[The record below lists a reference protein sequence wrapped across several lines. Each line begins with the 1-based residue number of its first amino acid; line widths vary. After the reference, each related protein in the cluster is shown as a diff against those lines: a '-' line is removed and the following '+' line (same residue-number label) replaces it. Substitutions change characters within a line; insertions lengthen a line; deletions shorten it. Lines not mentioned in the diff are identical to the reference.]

1 MENNTVKEIVQRQL
15 ESIPKIR
22 SYTCI
27 FLKNRNNYKQHGTGV
42 FVKIESKYFLFTA
55 AHVLDDI
62 EDVFIPLNNGA
73 DLLKPGGEIVTNYPN
88 TSRENDELDLGI
100 LILDELSI
108 KDISNHYSF
117 LEGQDIQI
125 NHNPSHLLNYLIFG
139 YPSTWSKKSITKNS
153 FHTKPFIHPTKCI
166 NKEDYTKYNRKEFLN
181 LIVEYD
187 RQNTLNLKSQSLSFG
202 PDLFGISACGLWYLN
217 PIDLNSNPKLIG
229 IMNEWSI
236 ENRNKL
242 FATRID
248 AYTEILRNNKIITFT
263 ESSLFGFK

>member
-1 MENNTVKEIVQRQL
+1 MENTTLTEIVQRQL
-15 ESIPKIR
+15 KSIPKIR

-27 FLKNRNNYKQHGTGV
+27 FLKNKNDYKQHGTGV

-62 EDVFIPLNNGA
+62 EDIFIPLNKGA
-73 DLLKPGGEIVTNYPN
+73 DLLKPGGEIITNHP
-88 TSRENDELDLGI
+88 TTRRENDELDLGI
-100 LILDELSI
+100 LILDELSMQ
-108 KDISNHYSF
+108 DISNHYSF
-117 LEGQDIQI
+117 LESEDIQI
-125 NHNPSHLLNYLIFG
+125 NHNPSNFLNYLIFG
-139 YPSTWSKKSITKNS
+139 YPSTWSKKSITKKS
-153 FHTKPFIHPTKCI
+153 FHTRPFIHQTKCI
-166 NKEDYTKYNRKEFLN
+166 KKEDYTKYNRKEFLN

-187 RQNTLNLKSQSLSFG
+187 RQNTINLKSQSLSFG
-202 PDLFGISACGLWYLN
+202 PNLFGISGCGLWYLN
-217 PIDLNSNPKLIG
+217 PMDLASNPKLIG

-248 AYTEILRNNKIITFT
+248 AYTEMLRNNKIITFT